1 MLFKNFVKRI
11 SSKDFWMKLFFPFL
25 GIASLIWFLIRV
37 IPKPSRA
44 TYPCM
49 QIAAPIASS
58 FVIYVL
64 GLLGSITAFR
74 FAKIQF
80 NQAKYLTGALA
91 LAVFLSISGWFVMD
105 SAFPAKAKI
114 LDQLPANEP
123 VGEARGIFPGRVV
136 WSWNPEATNENCAN
150 TVNKDGVINNSDD
163 VYYLAKNNN
172 MDIIKDMMSEVL
184 RSLTGTDNDTAAWDS
199 IFHYYNRDIR
209 GITAGYTTDEKIF
222 IKTNNQ
228 GVGLPHTM
236 NADLSQEDG
245 DVWGSFPPHMA
256 ATSPQATLAILD
268 QLVNKAG
275 VPQDM
280 IYVGDPHICIN
291 DVFYDIMSAE
301 FPDVHYLSVNSDA
314 IVDCEAYGRTLSVPT
329 DQNVIFYSDKGTV
342 LDETT
347 DKIYQQMYDATYMI
361 NIASLKSHVR
371 GGITLFEKSHFGSHT
386 RSAASHLHPGL
397 PRPYGIDFP
406 WMAGNYGYGKYRV
419 LVDLMGH
426 KEVGGKTMLFIL
438 DALWGGAPNELEKP
452 RKWDME
458 PFNGDYTSSIFA
470 SIDNVAISSVAHDF
484 LRTEYN
490 SEDWDDEAYPNYDG
504 TDDYLQQ
511 AADSSFWPDDITY
524 DPEDDGTP
532 LKSLGVH
539 EHWNNADDKQYSR
552 DLQTGNGIEL
562 VKILHDPS
570 TIKTEP
576 VYAAGFA
583 LYQNFPNPFN
593 PSTSIAFQLK
603 EAGHVELSVY
613 NELGQKIETLIN
625 SNQPTGYK
633 EVKWNGANRPSGVYF
648 YRLIVNS
655 NNQKQIM
662 QKKMLLVK

>member
-1 MLFKNFVKRI
+1 
-11 SSKDFWMKLFFPFL
+11 
-25 GIASLIWFLIRV
+25 
-37 IPKPSRA
+37 
-44 TYPCM
+44 
-49 QIAAPIASS
+49 
-58 FVIYVL
+58 
-64 GLLGSITAFR
+64 
-74 FAKIQF
+74 
-80 NQAKYLTGALA
+80 
-91 LAVFLSISGWFVMD
+91 
-105 SAFPAKAKI
+105 
-114 LDQLPANEP
+114 
-123 VGEARGIFPGRVV
+123 
-136 WSWNPEATNENCAN
+136 
-150 TVNKDGVINNSDD
+150 
-163 VYYLAKNNN
+163 
-172 MDIIKDMMSEVL
+172 
-184 RSLTGTDNDTAAWDS
+184 
-199 IFHYYNRDIR
+199 
-209 GITAGYTTDEKIF
+209 
-222 IKTNNQ
+222 
-228 GVGLPHTM
+228 
-236 NADLSQEDG
+236 
-245 DVWGSFPPHMA
+245 
-256 ATSPQATLAILD
+256 
-268 QLVNKAG
+268 
-275 VPQDM
+275 
-280 IYVGDPHICIN
+280 
-291 DVFYDIMSAE
+291 
-301 FPDVHYLSVNSDA
+301 
-314 IVDCEAYGRTLSVPT
+314 
-329 DQNVIFYSDKGTV
+329 
-342 LDETT
+342 
-347 DKIYQQMYDATYMI
+347 
-361 NIASLKSHVR
+361 
-371 GGITLFEKSHFGSHT
+371 
-386 RSAASHLHPGL
+386 
-397 PRPYGIDFP
+397 
-406 WMAGNYGYGKYRV
+406 
-419 LVDLMGH
+419 
-426 KEVGGKTMLFIL
+426 
-438 DALWGGAPNELEKP
+438 
-452 RKWDME
+452 ME